1 MDGLSWKTLLKW
13 MIWGYQ
19 YFRKHPLAEPL
30 SNLFPVH
37 LEAMDFIKAL
47 EHPGETEISKVS
59 PCRPVGPWL
68 QTALF
73 FRLKIEDFCFFLEE
87 KG

>member
-1 MDGLSWKTLLKW
+1 MENPIKMDDLGVP
-13 MIWGYQ
+13 I
-19 YFRKHPLAEPL
+19 FRKHPLAEPL

-47 EHPGETEISKVS
+47 EHPGETEISKV
-59 PCRPVGPWL
+59 WL

-87 KG
+87 K